1 MIVGGDAAAIRPEP
15 RVSETVFLN
24 GEFLPPAE
32 AKVPVLDRGFIFG
45 DAVYEVLPAYGR
57 RLFRLREHLARLR
70 YSLASVRISDPYDEA
85 RWSELLQTVVDRNP
99 WPDQSVYLQ
108 VTRGVAQ
115 RDQPFPSPSVPPTV
129 LIMSGPLR
137 QPSAAQ
143 RAEGLRV
150 ITRED
155 YRWLRCDIKT
165 TSLIA
170 NCLLRQEAVDAGCAE
185 VILLRDG
192 NVTEASSAN
201 VFIVKDGII
210 VAPPK
215 DHLVLPG
222 ITYDLV
228 LELAKADELPFEM
241 REIALAELYASDEVW
256 LSSSIREVIAV
267 TRVDGMPVGEG
278 VPGPIYQSMYA
289 LYQNYKG
296 RIGHE

>member
-1 MIVGGDAAAIRPEP
+1 M
-15 RVSETVFLN
+15 SETVFLN

-32 AKVPVLDRGFIFG
+32 AKVPVLDRGFLLG
-45 DAVYEVLPAYGR
+45 DAVYEILPAYGR

-70 YSLASVRISDPYDEA
+70 HSLASVRIADPYDEA
-85 RWSELLQTVVDRNP
+85 RWTELLQTVVDRNP
-99 WPDQSVYLQ
+99 WHDQTVYLQ
-108 VTRGVAQ
+108 VTRGVAP
-115 RDQPFPSPSVPPTV
+115 RDHGFPMPPVTPTV

-137 QPSAAQ
+137 QPTDAQ
-143 RAEGLRV
+143 RAEGLHV

-170 NCLLRQEAVDAGCAE
+170 NCLLRQEATDAGAAE

-192 NVTEASSAN
+192 HVTEASSAN
-201 VFIVKDGII
+201 VFIVKGGVI

-215 DHLVLPG
+215 DHLILPG

-228 LELAKADELPFEM
+228 LELAHTERLPFEM
-241 REIALAELYASDEVW
+241 RDITLAELYAADEVW
-256 LSSSIREVIAV
+256 LSSSIREVIPV
-267 TRVDGMPVGEG
+267 TQVDGMPIGKG
-278 VPGPIYQSMYA
+278 TPGPVYRTMYA

-296 RIGHE
+296 RTGRE